1 MESQLLDQHNLP
13 APPIN
18 FSAITDPMVM
28 LPGMMN
34 PFNIDLM
41 PVTDQTMLMIDP
53 FEFHSR
59 NTLRNTTL
67 LGFKENPDI
76 GSNKDMDYNKLYITR
91 IVMIPALVLVVLS
104 SLFLIY
110 IIISKLREVMKLY
123 LSVVLYAV
131 SILCFAAQVAIM
143 LLYDKASFS
152 EFRVSNV

>member
-13 APPIN
+13 TPPIN
-18 FSAITDPMVM
+18 FSAIIDPMPM

-53 FEFHSR
+53 FEFHSN

-67 LGFKENPDI
+67 LGFEENPDI

-91 IVMIPALVLVVLS
+91 TVMIPALVLVVLS

-131 SILCFAAQVAIM
+131 SILYFAAQVATM
-143 LLYDKASFS
+143 LLYDKASFYK
-152 EFRVSNV
+152 